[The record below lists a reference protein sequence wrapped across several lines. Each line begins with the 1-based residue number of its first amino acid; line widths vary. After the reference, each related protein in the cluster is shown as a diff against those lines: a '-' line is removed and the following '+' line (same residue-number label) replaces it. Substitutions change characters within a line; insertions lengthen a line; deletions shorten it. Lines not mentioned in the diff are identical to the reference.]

1 MKPIEALSKFLL
13 CSTYNHDFIFRC
25 YARATTMG
33 IHVLAWSGE
42 HNHEV
47 IEHQLQCYDRKYAN
61 AYPANDPRSKKIW
74 ERPDKI
80 WTEK

>member
-1 MKPIEALSKFLL
+1 MKGLQKGDALTLMTLFL
-13 CSTYNHDFIFRC
+13 RC

-80 WTEK
+80 

>member
-1 MKPIEALSKFLL
+1 
-13 CSTYNHDFIFRC
+13 
-25 YARATTMG
+25 MG

-42 HNHEV
+42 HNHDV

-80 WTEK
+80 